1 MKPAVPPLVRLIA
14 HVLALVL
21 LVGVARAQQPSPP
34 PEIDIVTAP
43 AVLVMIAD
51 PGCPYCARWE
61 RDIAP
66 GYEAS
71 EDGKLA
77 PLVRRFR
84 HAPDIAFIER
94 VVFSPT
100 FVMLVRGREVGRI
113 VGYAGADLFWMQLAA
128 LIEDARVALKRSD
141 AEGRRF
147 AGRPI
152 ESINER
158 R

>member
-1 MKPAVPPLVRLIA
+1 MNPAVPPFVRLIA

-21 LVGVARAQQPSPP
+21 LVAVARAQQAPP
-34 PEIDIVTAP
+34 PTEIDVATAP

-61 RDIAP
+61 REIAP

-128 LIEDARVALKRSD
+128 LLEDARVALKRSD
-141 AEGRRF
+141 AEGRSF
-147 AGRPI
+147 ARQPI
-152 ESINER
+152 ENIIER

>member
-1 MKPAVPPLVRLIA
+1 M
-14 HVLALVL
+14 
-21 LVGVARAQQPSPP
+21 
-34 PEIDIVTAP
+34 
-43 AVLVMIAD
+43 
-51 PGCPYCARWE
+51 
-61 RDIAP
+61 
-66 GYEAS
+66 
-71 EDGKLA
+71 
-77 PLVRRFR
+77 
-84 HAPDIAFIER
+84 
-94 VVFSPT
+94 FSPT